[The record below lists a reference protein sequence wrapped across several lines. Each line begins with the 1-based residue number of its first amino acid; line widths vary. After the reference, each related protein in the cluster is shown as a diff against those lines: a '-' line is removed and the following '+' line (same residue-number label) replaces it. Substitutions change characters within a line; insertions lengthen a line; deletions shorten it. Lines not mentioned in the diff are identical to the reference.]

1 MARVLVEVS
10 LLLVGVAT
18 LATVVVGIPSGWM

>member
-18 LATVVVGIPSGWM
+18 LATVVVAIPSGWM